1 MCSICDASLGR
12 RVTQITATSSVAL
25 QGQPGQHATAH
36 MHSAQHPEEQQPVT
50 KDAAVAKHG
59 NPAMQLAAHA
69 EVDSLAQALR
79 EAEQRA
85 SAAELAVA
93 TVQRAHTEAVE
104 QSARLQVAHAVKLV
118 RLCSSL
124 LSWVC
129 ARQGA
134 Q

>member
-1 MCSICDASLGR
+1 
-12 RVTQITATSSVAL
+12 
-25 QGQPGQHATAH
+25 
-36 MHSAQHPEEQQPVT
+36 MHSAQHPEDQQTVT

-59 NPAMQLAAHA
+59 NPAVQLAALA
-69 EVDSLAQALR
+69 EVDSMAQALR

-85 SAAELAVA
+85 SAAELAVV
-93 TVQRAHTEAVE
+93 TVQRTHTEAVE
-104 QSARLQVAHAVKLV
+104 QSARLQVVRAVKLV